1 MINPWV
7 KEKSHSWNFKIL
19 LNDNENMTYQSL
31 WDTARFKISENYIAI
46 NVNNRRRE
54 AKKSTF
60 LKIRKK

>member
-54 AKKSTF
+54 AKK
-60 LKIRKK
+60 